1 MCWVEKLPSSYK
13 CTCIHSIHDI
23 SHDMSERER
32 EREREYTRHITRHM
46 HFSPAIRDATHTQD
60 RDPETRQ
67 GSHASDNDVGED
79 DARSGRGG
87 GGGGG
92 AAAAGREG
100 ARVKRCYDVESCAAS
115 TKALDATSVS
125 LGGFG
130 AA

>member
-1 MCWVEKLPSSYK
+1 
-13 CTCIHSIHDI
+13 
-23 SHDMSERER
+23 
-32 EREREYTRHITRHM
+32 M
-46 HFSPAIRDATHTQD
+46 HFSPAIRDSPHTQD

-79 DARSGRGG
+79 DARSGGG
-87 GGGGG
+87 GGVGAG
-92 AAAAGREG
+92 AAAPAREG

-115 TKALDATSVS
+115 TKALDAASSS